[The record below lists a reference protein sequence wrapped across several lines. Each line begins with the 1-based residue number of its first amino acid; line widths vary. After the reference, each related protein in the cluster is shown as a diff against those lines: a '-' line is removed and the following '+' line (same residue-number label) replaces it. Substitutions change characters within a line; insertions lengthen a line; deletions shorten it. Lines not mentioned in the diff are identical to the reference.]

1 MSMTANQIIR
11 EIANL
16 PPEEQAK
23 ISHFTR
29 KLDTERQLT
38 GEELAALADRLIKAQ
53 SREEAATITDEM
65 VRGFYGNEP
74 HA

>member
-1 MSMTANQIIR
+1 MTANQIIR

-23 ISHFTR
+23 ISQFTR
-29 KLDTERQLT
+29 KLDTKRQLT
-38 GEELAALADRLIKAQ
+38 GEELGALADRLVKAK
-53 SREEAATITDEM
+53 SKEEAATITDEM
-65 VRGFYGNEP
+65 VRGFYGNET